1 MTLHWLQTAR
11 GFRRTRSL
19 PLSDRGF
26 RYGMAVFETLRVDH
40 GRVRFGAEHLQS
52 LRAACVAYDFPA
64 VDLAPAGEFLR
75 AAVAGKPSGAAR
87 IHVTAGDGGPG
98 ERVTTCRVLLGFEPR
113 DPGVPETYRLRTHAA
128 AHSPHPGG
136 LKTHNYWRQTA
147 PLLAARLG
155 GFDEALLFN
164 PAGELISAAMAN
176 VFVVNQAG
184 DLLTPALDAGARDG
198 IVRAWVCGRRPVRQA
213 RIGRDA
219 LLRAREVFLTNSWLG
234 VMPAAILDGRALPSR
249 EVAGKLRAELQ
260 AHYDGTV
267 PQQ

>member
-11 GFRRTRSL
+11 GFHRTRSL

-40 GRVRFGAEHLQS
+40 GRVRFVAEHLQS
-52 LRAACVAYDFPA
+52 LHAACVACDFPA
-64 VDLAPAGEFLR
+64 VDLAPAGEFLQ
-75 AAVAGKPSGAAR
+75 AAVAGKPSGVAR

-98 ERVTTCRVLLGFEPR
+98 DPITTCRVLLGFEPR
-113 DPGVPETYRLRTHAA
+113 DRAVPETYRLRTHAVV
-128 AHSPHPGG
+128 HSPHPDG
-136 LKTHNYWRQTA
+136 LKTHNYWSQTA
-147 PLLAARLG
+147 PLLAARSD

-176 VFVVNQAG
+176 VFVVNAAG
-184 DLLTPALDAGARDG
+184 DLATPALELGARAG
-198 IVRAWVCGRRPVRQA
+198 IVRAWVCGRRAVQQA
-213 RIGRDA
+213 RIDRDA
-219 LLRAREVFLTNSWLG
+219 LLHAKEVFLTNSWLG

-267 PQQ
+267 SH